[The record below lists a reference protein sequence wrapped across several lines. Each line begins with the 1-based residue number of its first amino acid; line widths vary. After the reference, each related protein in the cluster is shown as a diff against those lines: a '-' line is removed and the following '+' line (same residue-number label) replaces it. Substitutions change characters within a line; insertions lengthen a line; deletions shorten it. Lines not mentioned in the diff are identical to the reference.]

1 MLATFCGEAML
12 KNPGVTERLAQ
23 FVVGMRWDDLPAKV
37 AHQAKRSTMNFFGV
51 VLTGCRNETIETLV
65 QTLAPFSGGRQATIV
80 GRPERIDALSAAFL
94 NAAGA
99 NVLDFCDT
107 HVLTALHP
115 TAPVVPP
122 LLALGELETISG
134 RDFLLAV
141 VLGYEIECRI
151 ALAMS
156 PSHYNRGW
164 HITST
169 CGVFG
174 AAVASGKLLRLNA
187 QQMVWALG
195 NAATQSGGLC
205 ECLGTPAKSVS
216 VGNAARNGLLSAL
229 LAAKNFDGPPEP
241 LNGVQGYYNALNETP
256 KLPSLAER
264 LGETWEIM
272 PTAYKPYPCGFV
284 IHPVLDCVLDWRRDH
299 SAAVVEKVVVTGNP
313 LLAIRTDR
321 PDIATGR
328 ESQVSTQ
335 HAVAAALVTGQ
346 AGVEQF
352 TDTCVNDPAVR
363 ALRGRVSV
371 VRDESFAN
379 IAAAVEITT
388 ADGAT
393 HKIAQ
398 QASRG
403 SEANPMSDK
412 DLEDKLRAAA
422 AMAIPRNDVS
432 PLIDAIWQLDSSAP
446 ISGLAAFTVPRG

>member
-1 MLATFCGEAML
+1 MLH
-12 KNPGVTERLAQ
+12 NPGVTEKLAQ
-23 FVVGMRWDDLPAKV
+23 FVVGLRWDDLPAKV
-37 AHQAKRSTMNFFGV
+37 VHQAKRSTMNFFAV
-51 VLTGCRNETIETLV
+51 ALTGCRNDTVETLL

-122 LLALGELETISG
+122 LLALGELGTITG

-174 AAVASGKLLRLNA
+174 AAAASGKLLRLDA
-187 QQMVWALG
+187 QKMVWALG

-229 LAAKNFDGPPEP
+229 LAAKNFDGPQEP

-256 KLPSLAER
+256 KLPFLVEG

-299 SAAVVEKVVVTGNP
+299 PGAVVEKVVVTGNP
-313 LLAIRTDR
+313 LLGIRTDR

-346 AGVEQF
+346 AGVEQY
-352 TDTCVNDPAVR
+352 TDACVNDPAVR
-363 ALRGRVSV
+363 ALRGKVSV

-393 HKIAQ
+393 HRVAQ
-398 QASRG
+398 KASRG

-412 DLEDKLRAAA
+412 DLEDKLRNAA
-422 AMAIPRNDVS
+422 AMAIPHNDVS
-432 PLIDAIWQLDSSAP
+432 PLIDAIWQLDAGAP
-446 ISGLAAFTVPRG
+446 ISGLAALTVPRG

>member
-1 MLATFCGEAML
+1 MLR
-12 KNPGVTERLAQ
+12 NPGVSETFVTETLAQ
-23 FVVGMRWDDLPAKV
+23 FVVGMRWEDLPPKV
-37 AHQAKRSTMNFFGV
+37 AHQAKRSAINFFAV
-51 VLTGCRNETIETLV
+51 ALTGCRNETIETAL

-107 HVLTALHP
+107 HVPTAIHP

-122 LLALGELETISG
+122 LLAIGELENISG
-134 RDFLLAV
+134 RDFLLAL

-151 ALAMS
+151 GLAMS

-174 AAVASGKLLRLNA
+174 AASASGKLLRLNA
-187 QQMVWALG
+187 RQMVWALG
-195 NAATQSGGLC
+195 HAATQSGGLC
-205 ECLGTPAKSVS
+205 ECLGTPSKSVS

-229 LAAKNFDGPPEP
+229 LAEKNFDGPAEP
-241 LNGVQGYYNALNETP
+241 LNGAQGYYNALNETA
-256 KLPSLAER
+256 KLSSLIEG

-284 IHPVLDCVLDWRRDH
+284 IHPVLDCVLDWRREH
-299 SAAVVEKVVVTGNP
+299 PTAIVEKVVVTGNP
-313 LLAIRTDR
+313 LLAVRTDR

-335 HAVAAALVTGQ
+335 HAVAAGLVTGQ
-346 AGVEQF
+346 AGVAQF
-352 TDTCVNDPAVR
+352 TDACVNDPAVR
-363 ALRGRVSV
+363 ALRGKVSV
-371 VRDESFAN
+371 VRDESFAT

-388 ADGAT
+388 ADSVT
-393 HKIAQ
+393 HKVAQ
-398 QASRG
+398 NASRG

-412 DLEDKLRAAA
+412 DLEDKLRTAA
-422 AMAIPRNDVS
+422 AMAIPHNDVS
-432 PLIDAIWQLDSSAP
+432 PLIDAIWQLDTSET
-446 ISGLAAFTVPRG
+446 ISGLAAFTVPRD

>member
-1 MLATFCGEAML
+1 MLH
-12 KNPGVTERLAQ
+12 NPGVTEKLAQ
-23 FVVGMRWDDLPAKV
+23 FVVGLRWDDLPARV
-37 AHQAKRSTMNFFGV
+37 VHQAKRSTMNFFAV
-51 VLTGCRNETIETLV
+51 ALTGCRNDTIETLL

-122 LLALGELETISG
+122 LLALGELGTITG

-174 AAVASGKLLRLNA
+174 AAAASGKLLRLDA
-187 QQMVWALG
+187 QKMVWALG
-195 NAATQSGGLC
+195 NAANQSGGLC

-229 LAAKNFDGPPEP
+229 LAAKNFDGPQEP

-256 KLPSLAER
+256 KLPFLVEG

-299 SAAVVEKVVVTGNP
+299 PGAVVEKVVVTGNP
-313 LLAIRTDR
+313 LLGIRTDR

-346 AGVEQF
+346 AGVEQY
-352 TDTCVNDPAVR
+352 TR
-363 ALRGRVSV
+363 RLRQRSGGCGRCAAKSAWCGMKA
-371 VRDESFAN
+371 SP
-379 IAAAVEITT
+379 IYAAAVEITT

-393 HKIAQ
+393 HRVAQ
-398 QASRG
+398 KASRG

-412 DLEDKLRAAA
+412 DLEDKLRNAA
-422 AMAIPRNDVS
+422 AMAIPHNDVS
-432 PLIDAIWQLDSSAP
+432 PLIDAIWQLDAGAP
-446 ISGLAAFTVPRG
+446 ISGLAALTVPRG